1 MIKLEYPQYRPK
13 VRIHQSREQIFDSL
27 RRKWL
32 VLTPEE
38 WVRQYFL
45 GYLVEVLHYPPE
57 LVAVE
62 KMFRVNGLK
71 KRFDAVVYR
80 RDMRPGL
87 LVECKQMN
95 EALSEPVIGQIL
107 QYNVA
112 LKADYLV
119 VTNGRNCLGFDIRN
133 GTAVPLVQM
142 PELNVLMG
150 EPG

>member
-1 MIKLEYPQYRPK
+1 MIKLEYPQYQPQ
-13 VRIHQSREQIFDSL
+13 VRVRESRQEIFDSL

-45 GYLVEVLHYPPE
+45 GYLVDVLLYPPE

-80 RDMRPGL
+80 RDMQPGL
-87 LVECKQMN
+87 LVECKQMDA
-95 EALSEPVIGQIL
+95 ALSEPVIGQIL
-107 QYNVA
+107 QYNVT

-133 GTAVPLVQM
+133 GNVVPLLQM
-142 PELNVLMG
+142 PDRKVLFG
-150 EPG
+150 AE